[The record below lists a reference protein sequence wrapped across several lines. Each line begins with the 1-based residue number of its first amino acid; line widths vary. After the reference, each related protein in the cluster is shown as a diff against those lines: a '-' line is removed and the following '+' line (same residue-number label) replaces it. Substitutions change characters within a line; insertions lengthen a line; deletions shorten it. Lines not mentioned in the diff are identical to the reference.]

1 MVKTTL
7 ETLTARLP
15 RKTLQE
21 IERLAEK
28 EKIDRSE
35 LIRRLLDAALKQRRT
50 DEALRAYQ
58 DGEVTLW
65 KAAEMAGLSL
75 RAMMEHVKEKK
86 IPVPYMLEDLER
98 DLEYVKRTTRS
109 KQ

>member
-1 MVKTTL
+1 MTL
-7 ETLTARLP
+7 ETVTARLP
-15 RKTLQE
+15 RKTLKE

-28 EKIDRSE
+28 ERVDRSE
-35 LIRRLLDAALKQRRT
+35 LIRRLLDAALQQRKI

-58 DGEVTLW
+58 DGKVTLW

-75 RAMMEHVKEKK
+75 RGMIELVKEKK
-86 IPVPYMLEDLER
+86 IPIPYTMDDLNR
-98 DLEYVKRTTRS
+98 DLEYVKRRTSS